1 MRSPA
6 QAPQRA
12 RKAQVVSFPPPTA
25 GWISNQNL
33 IANTSNTPGAVVLD
47 NFWPTPQ
54 TVRIRRGCALYAQPA
69 TAGNC
74 SSLMSYDNGGTRA
87 LFACIDGS
95 IWDVTS
101 ADEPQEVVSG
111 LIGGEWSYTQ
121 FATGG
126 GVFLIAVNG
135 ADPMQ
140 LYDGARWW
148 PITGADILQLQAGA
162 VTKAPTDGELLT
174 GATSGATGT
183 VIYSSGAQVYVTSTN
198 ATAFSSGE
206 TVTGNSGAN
215 FVLSAGSQVWWP
227 GIKPKSGSPI
237 ATIDTHQFSFV
248 WSYMGRLYFIQR
260 DSMNFWYLEAA
271 AIGGDALPYPMGGI
285 FPDGGALLFGSSWSL
300 DNSSSNGLSEQCVFV
315 TDAGEVAVYQGIDPN
330 LTDTWGKV
338 GLYRIDKPRGKRAFI
353 RNGGDLLIAT
363 DAGLIP
369 LTQAVERNPSNLAPG
384 AVSYPVQDAWMQY
397 VSERPDRNWQVTVWP
412 EMQMVAVS
420 IPAAGGYQPFML
432 VVNMNTSGWARFTG
446 WNALCF
452 CTFGGQL
459 YFGTTAG
466 RVAAAWQ
473 TGYDMGVPFTGIYAP
488 LFHDLGGTFGAKLP
502 KDAGVMM
509 RGSYSISW
517 SVSMMY
523 DYVLTVPAAPA
534 SVQMTNDGV
543 WAEGIWNQSL
553 WGQGTDL
560 KPQKKWSPVSGM
572 GYAISP
578 CLQITSGNLLP
589 LDNEIVRIDVTYLA
603 GGLLS

>member
-1 MRSPA
+1 MRRPA

-54 TVRIRRGCALYAQPA
+54 TVRIRRGCALYSQPSGA
-69 TAGNC
+69 ADC
-74 SSLMSYDNGGTRA
+74 SSLMAYDNGSA
-87 LFACIDGS
+87 QKLFACIGGS

-101 ADEPQEVVSG
+101 ADKPEEVVSG

-121 FATGG
+121 FATDG

-140 LYDGARWW
+140 LYDGTRWW
-148 PITGADILQLQAGA
+148 SITGKNILQLQAGA
-162 VTKAPTDGELLT
+162 VSKAPGSGETLK
-174 GATSGATGT
+174 GGTSGATGT
-183 VIYSSGAQVYVTSTN
+183 VTYLSGSQIYVTTTN
-198 ATAFSSGE
+198 GKTFARGE
-206 TVTGNSGAN
+206 TVTGNEGAS
-215 FVLSAGSQVWWP
+215 FTLSADSQVWWT
-227 GIKPKSGSPI
+227 GITPKSGSSI
-237 ATIDTHQFSFV
+237 GAIETSQFSFV
-248 WSYMGRLYFIQR
+248 WSYMSRLYFVQR
-260 DSMNFWYLEAA
+260 DSMNFWYLEAG
-271 AIGGDALPYPMGGI
+271 AIGGDALPYPMGAI

-315 TDAGEVAVYQGIDPN
+315 TDAGEVAVYRGIDPN
-330 LTDTWGKV
+330 LSATWGKV
-338 GLYRIDKPRGKRAFI
+338 GLYRVDKPRGKRAFI

-397 VSERPDRNWQVTVWP
+397 VSERPGRNWQMAVWP

-420 IPAAGGYQPFML
+420 IPAESGYQPFML
-432 VVNMNTSGWARFTG
+432 VVNMNTRGWSRFTG

-452 CTFGGQL
+452 ATFGGRL

-466 RVAAAWQ
+466 RIAAAWQ
-473 TGYDMGVPFTGIYAP
+473 TGYDMGVPFTAIYAP
-488 LFHDLGGTFGAKLP
+488 LFHDLGGTFGAKMP
-502 KDAGVMM
+502 KDASVMM
-509 RGSYSISW
+509 RGSYDVTWSI
-517 SVSMMY
+517 SMMY
-523 DYVLTVPAAPA
+523 DYVLTIPAAPA
-534 SVQMTNDGV
+534 AAQMTNDGV

-553 WGQGTDL
+553 WGQATDL
-560 KPQKKWSPVSGM
+560 KPQKKWSPVAGM

-589 LDNEIVRIDVTYLA
+589 FDNEIVRVDVTYLV

>member
-1 MRSPA
+1 MRRPA

-54 TVRIRRGCALYAQPA
+54 TVRIRRGCALYSQPSGA
-69 TAGNC
+69 SDITSMIA
-74 SSLMSYDNGGTRA
+74 YDNGSA
-87 LFACIDGS
+87 QKLFACAGGS

-101 ADEPQEVVSG
+101 GDAPVEVVSG

-121 FATGG
+121 FATDG

-140 LYDGARWW
+140 LYDGTRWW
-148 PITGADILQLQAGA
+148 SITGANILQLQAGT
-162 VTKAPTDGELLT
+162 VTKAPSNGETLT
-174 GATSGATGT
+174 GGTSGATGT
-183 VIYSSGAQVYVTSTN
+183 VTYISGAQIYVTSTN
-198 ATAFSSGE
+198 GKAFSSGE
-206 TVTGNSGAN
+206 TVTGSSGAS
-215 FVLSAGSQVWWP
+215 FVLSADSQIWWT
-227 GIKPKSGSPI
+227 GITPKSGSSI
-237 ATIDTHQFSFV
+237 SSIQTSQFSFV
-248 WSYMGRLYFIQR
+248 WSYMSRLYFVQR
-260 DSMNFWYLEAA
+260 NSMNFWYLEAA
-271 AIGGDALPYPMGGI
+271 AIGGDALPYPMGAI
-285 FPDGGALLFGSSWSL
+285 FPEGGSLLFGSSWSL

-330 LTDTWGKV
+330 LSTTWGKV
-338 GLYRIDKPRGKRAFI
+338 GLYRVDKPRGKRAFI

-397 VSERPDRNWQVTVWP
+397 VFERPARNWQMTVWP

-420 IPAAGGYQPFML
+420 IPAESGYQPFLL

-452 CTFGGQL
+452 AVFGGQI
-459 YFGTTAG
+459 YFGTTSG

-473 TGYDMGVPFTGIYAP
+473 TGYDMGTPFTAIYAP
-488 LFHDLGGTFGAKLP
+488 LFHDLGGTFGAKMP
-502 KDAGVMM
+502 KDANVMM
-509 RGSYSISW
+509 RGSYDITWSI
-517 SVSMMY
+517 SMMY
-523 DYVLTVPAAPA
+523 DYVLTIPAAPA
-534 SVQMTNDGV
+534 SARMTNDGV

-560 KPQKKWSPVSGM
+560 NPQKQWSPVAGM
-572 GYAISP
+572 GYSISP

-589 LDNEIVRIDVTYLA
+589 FDNEIVRVDVTYLV

>member
-1 MRSPA
+1 MRRPA

-54 TVRIRRGCALYAQPA
+54 TVRIRRGCALYSQPSSA
-69 TAGNC
+69 ADC
-74 SSLMSYDNGGTRA
+74 SSLMAYDNGSA
-87 LFACIDGS
+87 QKLFACIGGS

-101 ADEPQEVVSG
+101 ADEPEEVVSG

-121 FATGG
+121 FATDG

-140 LYDGARWW
+140 LYDGTRWW
-148 PITGADILQLQAGA
+148 SITGANVLQLLAGTI
-162 VTKAPTDGELLT
+162 TKAPVKGEVVT
-174 GATSGATGT
+174 GGTSGATGT
-183 VIYSSGAQVYVTSTN
+183 VTYLSGSQIYVTT
-198 ATAFSSGE
+198 TDGKTFTSGE
-206 TVTGNSGAN
+206 TVTGNDGAS
-215 FVLSAGSQVWWP
+215 FTLSADSQVWWT
-227 GIKPKSGSPI
+227 GITPKSGSS
-237 ATIDTHQFSFV
+237 IDAIETSQFSFV
-248 WSYMGRLYFIQR
+248 WSYMSRLYFVQR
-260 DSMNFWYLEAA
+260 DSMNFWYLEVGTV
-271 AIGGDALPYPMGGI
+271 GGDALPYPMGAI

-315 TDAGEVAVYQGIDPN
+315 TDAGEVAVYRGIDPN
-330 LTDTWGKV
+330 LSDTWGKV
-338 GLYRIDKPRGKRAFI
+338 GLYRVDKPRGKRAFI

-397 VSERPDRNWQVTVWP
+397 VSERPDRNWQMVVWP

-420 IPAAGGYQPFML
+420 IPAANGYEPYLL
-432 VVNMNTSGWARFTG
+432 VVNMNTSSWARFTN

-452 CTFGGQL
+452 ATFGGQL

-473 TGYDMGVPFTGIYAP
+473 TGFDMDAPFTAIYAP
-488 LFHDLGGTFGAKLP
+488 LFHDLGGTFGAKMP
-502 KDAGVMM
+502 RDASVMM
-509 RGSYSISW
+509 RGSYDVTW

-523 DYVLTVPAAPA
+523 DYVPTIPAAPA
-534 SVQMTNDGV
+534 AAQVTNDGV

-553 WGQGTDL
+553 WGQSTDMR
-560 KPQKKWSPVSGM
+560 PQKKWSPVAGM

-589 LDNEIVRIDVTYLA
+589 FDNEIVRVDVTYLV

>member
-1 MRSPA
+1 MRRPA

-54 TVRIRRGCALYAQPA
+54 TVRIRRGCALYSQPSGA
-69 TAGNC
+69 SDITSMMA
-74 SSLMSYDNGGTRA
+74 YDNGSA
-87 LFACIDGS
+87 QKLFACAGGS

-101 ADEPQEVVSG
+101 GDAPVEVVSG

-121 FATGG
+121 FATDG

-140 LYDGARWW
+140 LYDGTRWW
-148 PITGADILQLQAGA
+148 SITGANILQLQAGT
-162 VTKAPTDGELLT
+162 VTKAPSNGETLT
-174 GATSGATGT
+174 GGTSGATGT
-183 VIYSSGAQVYVTSTN
+183 VTYISGAQIYVTSTN
-198 ATAFSSGE
+198 GKSFSSGE
-206 TVTGNSGAN
+206 TVTGSSGAS
-215 FVLSAGSQVWWP
+215 FVLSADSQVWWT
-227 GIKPKSGSPI
+227 GITPKSGSSI
-237 ATIDTHQFSFV
+237 SSIQTSQFSFV
-248 WSYMGRLYFIQR
+248 WSYMSRLYFVQR
-260 DSMNFWYLEAA
+260 NSMNFWYLEAA
-271 AIGGDALPYPMGGI
+271 AIGGDALPYPMGAI
-285 FPDGGALLFGSSWSL
+285 FPEGGSLLFGSSWSL

-330 LTDTWGKV
+330 LSTTWGKV
-338 GLYRIDKPRGKRAFI
+338 GLYRVDKPRGKRAFI

-397 VSERPDRNWQVTVWP
+397 VSERPDRNWQMVVWP
-412 EMQMVAVS
+412 EMQMVAVA
-420 IPAAGGYQPFML
+420 IPAASGYEPYLL
-432 VVNMNTSGWARFTG
+432 VVNMNTSGWARFTN

-452 CTFGGQL
+452 ATFGGQL

-473 TGYDMGVPFTGIYAP
+473 TGFDMDTPFTAIYAP
-488 LFHDLGGTFGAKLP
+488 LFHDLGGTFGAKMP
-502 KDAGVMM
+502 RDASVMM
-509 RGSYSISW
+509 RGSYDVTWSI
-517 SVSMMY
+517 SMMY
-523 DYVLTVPAAPA
+523 DYVLTIPAAPA
-534 SVQMTNDGV
+534 AAQVTNDGV

-553 WGQGTDL
+553 WGQGTDMR
-560 KPQKKWSPVSGM
+560 PQKKWSPVAGM

-589 LDNEIVRIDVTYLA
+589 FDNEIVRVDVTYLA